1 MCDTALMTF
10 VDYPLPGRVEHVLTS
25 EVGAPS
31 ATVLHTCLVLDTLTQ
46 LDMLRMPIH
55 VFYAPRGRRRSLEVW
70 LGTGYGYALQRG
82 TSFEQRL
89 AHAFASLF
97 EKGYERVVWVSS
109 NVPDMPFAYLTVG
122 MYELTRADAVLGPGQ
137 HDTPYLI
144 GLTKDSFRP
153 SLLDGTRSCSQLAMA
168 LEGGGSRVKVLPRWD
183 IVESVRDLHAL
194 RRRAGATVRRYS
206 LTLSYLRNRP
216 HILEARTSIEA
227 DEISL

>member
-1 MCDTALMTF
+1 LMTF

-46 LDMLRMPIH
+46 LDMVRMPTH

-89 AHAFASLF
+89 GHAFASLF
-97 EKGYERVVWVSS
+97 DKGYERVVWVSS
-109 NVPDMPFAYLTVG
+109 NVPDLPFAYLTVG
-122 MYELTRADAVLGPGQ
+122 VHELTRADAVIGPGQ
-137 HDTPYLI
+137 RDTCYLF
-144 GLTKDSFRP
+144 GLAKDSFRS
-153 SLLDGTRSCSQLAMA
+153 SLFEKTRSCSQLAMA
-168 LEGGGSRVKVLPRWD
+168 LEDEGSCLKGLPQWD

-194 RRRAGATVRRYS
+194 RSRAGATVRRYS
-206 LTLSYLRNRP
+206 LTLSYLRNRE
-216 HILEARTSIEA
+216 HILGAPTSHEA